1 MAKKALSTV
10 FLAGMLLA
18 AAAHAATPCYGTA
31 EVALT
36 SSASYNAASGTPNP
50 FDSNLTAQ
58 VTSPAG
64 RKFAVDGFFDGNGAG
79 GSVGNVWKVRLYTD
93 EAGTWRWTTSSDVAG
108 LNGLS
113 GTVAVSGNLAGAFG
127 SGPIVENPA
136 RPRTFM
142 YQAGKPVFLA
152 AKFLDSPAPSPLK
165 YSHTMFSE
173 KLTDSN
179 RQALLTRHLGMGLNK
194 INIYYA
200 NKGDYS
206 GVSTTPWVGTASSND
221 KSRFDLARW
230 KMYDQWVERLRDSGV
245 VAHLWF
251 FADDSSFG
259 KLPTADKQRLFRYAM
274 ARQSA
279 YVNTMFVI
287 ALEWQETWSTTEVA
301 AGANYV
307 NQKNPWARMV
317 SVHGTT
323 GNFAFPTASWADYMD
338 IQGGNSAAAA
348 TIHQNAVYNRSLA
361 IKPVIEEEHGLGAE
375 DTLHRQR
382 AWGAFVG
389 GAAGVGTGSY
399 LKYLVSF
406 TKQVAWERMDPADSL
421 VSSGSAWA
429 MSQPGTAYVFY
440 LYNGGKISADLR
452 TASGSLVVQ
461 WYDPRTGSFRAAPA
475 VSGGAVQSFTAP
487 ASGDWVLYV
496 HK

>member
-1 MAKKALSTV
+1 MV
-10 FLAGMLLA
+10 FLIGILLA

-36 SSASYNAASGTPNP
+36 SASSYNAASGTPNP
-50 FDSNLTAQ
+50 FDSSFTAQ
-58 VTSPAG
+58 VTAPSG
-64 RKFAVDGFFDGNGAG
+64 RKYTVDGFFDGNGSG
-79 GSVGNVWKVRLYTD
+79 GSIGNVWKVRIYTD
-93 EAGTWRWTTSSDVAG
+93 EPGTWKWTTSSNVPG

-113 GTVAVSGNLAGAFG
+113 GTVAVSGTLGGVFG
-127 SGPIVENPA
+127 QGPIVENPA
-136 RPRTFM
+136 RPRSFL
-142 YQAGKPVFLA
+142 YREGKPVFLTG
-152 AKFLDSPAPSPLK
+152 KFLDAAAPSPIQ
-165 YSHTMFSE
+165 YSHTFFSE
-173 KLTDSN
+173 KLTDAN
-179 RQALLTRHLGMGLNK
+179 RQALLTRHLGMSLNK

-230 KMYDQWVERLRDSGV
+230 KMYDQWVQRLRDSGV

-251 FADDSSFG
+251 FADDSGFG
-259 KLPTADKQRLFRYAM
+259 NLPDADKQRLFRYAM

-279 YVNTMFVI
+279 YVNTMFVV
-287 ALEWQETWSTTEVA
+287 ALEWQETWTAAEVA
-301 AGANYV
+301 AGAGFV
-307 NQKNPWARMV
+307 QQKNPWARLL

-323 GNFAFPTASWADYMD
+323 GNFAFPTALWADYMD
-338 IQGGNSAAAA
+338 IQGGNSASAA
-348 TIHQNAVYNRSLA
+348 TIHKNAVYNRSLA
-361 IKPVIEEEHGLGAE
+361 VKPVIEEEHGLGQE
-375 DTLHRQR
+375 DTIHRQR
-382 AWGAFVG
+382 AWGALVG

-406 TKQVAWERMDPADSL
+406 TNQVAWERMDPADSL
-421 VSSGSAWA
+421 VTSGYGWA
-429 MSQPGTAYVFY
+429 MAQPGTAYVFY

-452 TASGSLVVQ
+452 SAIGPLTVQ
-461 WYDPRTGSFRAAPA
+461 WYDPRTGSFRSGTS